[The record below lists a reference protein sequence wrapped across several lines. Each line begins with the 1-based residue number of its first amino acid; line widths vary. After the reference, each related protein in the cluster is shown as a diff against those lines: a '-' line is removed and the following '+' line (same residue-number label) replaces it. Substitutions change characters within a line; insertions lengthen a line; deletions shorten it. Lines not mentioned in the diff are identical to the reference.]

1 MTNIGLGKPLPI
13 QIEFTGADS
22 YAISADRNDSFDI
35 ESAVVPRGLEG
46 DNVASLQVR
55 NRSILQHPVTVKE
68 RVLH

>member
-13 QIEFTGADS
+13 QIEFTGADR